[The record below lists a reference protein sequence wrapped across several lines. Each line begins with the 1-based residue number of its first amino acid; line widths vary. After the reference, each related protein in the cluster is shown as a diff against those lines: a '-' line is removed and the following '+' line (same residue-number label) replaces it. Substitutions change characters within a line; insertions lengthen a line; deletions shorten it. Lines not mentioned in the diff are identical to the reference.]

1 MGKHNKGRGEWDKC
15 SRRYIEV
22 IKRLSKQAE
31 NTVISFSVL
40 KPLGWYLFKWRV
52 DITEKETNREPTPLM
67 NKILQLLFLPDEVF
81 QIPADVCRRK
91 AQVWLKAKHGF
102 EEMSL

>member
-22 IKRLSKQAE
+22 IKRLARQAK

-52 DITEKETNREPTPLM
+52 GIIEKETNREPAPQM
-67 NKILQLLFLPDEVF
+67 NNILQLLFLPDEVS
-81 QIPADVCRRK
+81 QIPADFYRKK
-91 AQVWLKAKHGF
+91 AQV
-102 EEMSL
+102 